1 VSCRHRRGK
10 IPVMALLTITGYGR
24 RIEVDLILT
33 VNIDCDEMALRVDQ
47 EKNMRTK
54 KHKEIKSINMRCNHV
69 IATERM

>member
-10 IPVMALLTITGYGR
+10 IPVIALLTITGYGR

-54 KHKEIKSINMRCNHV
+54 STRRSK
-69 IATERM
+69 A